1 MRGYPKGFLT
11 KQDYINLLAI
21 PEFADQAKADLAE
34 LAFLDDSMI
43 TVDRGTEDA
52 PKIEMIENPL
62 SAWKRAGFK
71 DRAELE
77 KMVESV
83 VKIHH
88 MERELKYGEG

>member
-34 LAFLDDSMI
+34 LAAQDDSMI
-43 TVDRGTEDA
+43 AVDRGTEDA

-62 SAWKRAGFK
+62 PAWKRAGFK
-71 DRAELE
+71 DKAELE
-77 KMVESV
+77 KMVESTI
-83 VKIHH
+83 KKTPA
-88 MERELKYGEG
+88 EREFKYGEG

>member
-11 KQDYINLLAI
+11 KQDYINLLSI
-21 PEFADQAKADLAE
+21 PEFAARTRAGLAE
-34 LAFLDDSMI
+34 LAAQDDSMI

-62 SAWKRAGFK
+62 PAWKRAGFK

-77 KMVESV
+77 NLAETA
-83 VKIHH
+83 
-88 MERELKYGEG
+88 KYCDNNRSI

>member
-11 KQDYINLLAI
+11 KQDFINLLSI

-34 LAFLDDSMI
+34 LASRDDSMI

-62 SAWKRAGFK
+62 PAWKRAGFK
-71 DRAELE
+71 DKAELE
-77 KMVESV
+77 NWLGSMRK
-83 VKIHH
+83 
-88 MERELKYGEG
+88 RRWRR